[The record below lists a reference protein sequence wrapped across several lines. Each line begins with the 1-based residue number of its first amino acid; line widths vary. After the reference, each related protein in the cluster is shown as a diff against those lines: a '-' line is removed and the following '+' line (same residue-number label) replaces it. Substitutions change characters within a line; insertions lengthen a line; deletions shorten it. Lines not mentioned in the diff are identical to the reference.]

1 MLNQTL
7 VIIPAYNE
15 AENLAPLLESFLPSF
30 PNILV
35 VDDCSSD
42 GTKQIAKKF
51 PIQVLSIPVNLGQ
64 GGALNVGLRFFLE
77 STDFKYCLTLDA
89 DGQHTL
95 NDSLKVISKLWQENV
110 DIVFGT
116 RFAAPSNSRIPW
128 LKKAT
133 LWLAINFER
142 IFFKIDDATDSHNGL
157 RSMSREACE
166 LLIPLKYMK
175 MAHATEIRAKA
186 AFHSL
191 NVLEEPVDIIYDN
204 KKTQNPINSINIMAE
219 LLFN

>member
-1 MLNQTL
+1 MLDQTL

-15 AENLAPLLESFLPSF
+15 AKNLPTLLESFLPLL

-35 VDDCSSD
+35 VDDGSSD

-51 PIQVLSIPVNLGQ
+51 PVKVISIPVNLGQ

-89 DGQHTL
+89 DGQHAL
-95 NDSLKVISKLWQENV
+95 EDALKVLNKLEQENI

-116 RFAAPSNSRIPW
+116 RFASKNSKIPW
-128 LKKAT
+128 RKKIT

-142 IFFKIDDATDSHNGL
+142 IFFKVNQATDSHNGL
-157 RSMSREACE
+157 RSMTRKACKQ
-166 LLIPLKYMK
+166 IVPLKYMK

-186 AFHSL
+186 AFYSL
-191 NVLEEPVDIIYDN
+191 NVLEEPVNIIYDN
-204 KKTQNPINSINIMAE
+204 KKTQNPINSINIVAE
-219 LLFN
+219 LFFN